1 MIKTNHY
8 SLFFSHVFFMTSL
21 DLDMSNPLLLS
32 VSHPR
37 RECHPTLLLWLLVLS
52 FLIKYH
58 FFLSSSKYDY
68 MPRLKLR
75 FPQFLIMDTHQILI
89 SRACITPTFFITM
102 SKTPIVS
109 LKVHLVT
116 QGNLGI
122 PVTTLSWVF
131 FEDRTAGRQSFLF
144 EEAV

>member
-8 SLFFSHVFFMTSL
+8 SLSFSHAFFMTSL
-21 DLDMSNPLLLS
+21 DLDMSSPLLFS
-32 VSHPR
+32 VSHPQ
-37 RECHPTLLLWLLVLS
+37 REYHPTLLLWLLVLS

-58 FFLSSSKYDY
+58 FFLSSSKYGY

-102 SKTPIVS
+102 PKTPIVS

-131 FEDRTAGRQSFLF
+131 FEGRTAGRRSFLF